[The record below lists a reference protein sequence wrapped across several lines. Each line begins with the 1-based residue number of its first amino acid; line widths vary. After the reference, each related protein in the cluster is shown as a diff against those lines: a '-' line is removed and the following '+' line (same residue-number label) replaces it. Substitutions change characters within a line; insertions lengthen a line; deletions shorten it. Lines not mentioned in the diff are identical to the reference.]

1 MCLTVMVE
9 DDVWNMPTSGTQTI
23 SIHPN
28 PASVLVNMTIPA
40 EMTDA
45 TYTIFNGI
53 GAVVTRG
60 DVPEQELV
68 LNVSEWP
75 SGPYV
80 VALDRGN
87 RIRFHVTPEDVIR

>member
-1 MCLTVMVE
+1 MCLTVIVE
-9 DDVWNMPTSGTQTI
+9 DDVWNIQERQAPQTI

-60 DVPEQELV
+60 DVQNKELV

-80 VALDRGN
+80 VALDKGN
-87 RIRFHVTPEDVIR
+87 RIRFHVTH

>member
-1 MCLTVMVE
+1 MCFTVIVE
-9 DDVWNMPTSGTQTI
+9 DDVWNIQERQAPQTI

-28 PASVLVNMTIPA
+28 PASVLVNMSIPA

-60 DVPEQELV
+60 DVQNKELV
-68 LNVSEWP
+68 LNVSESFRAHGRP
-75 SGPYV
+75 GEAIAFDSMS
-80 VALDRGN
+80 L
-87 RIRFHVTPEDVIR
+87 TEDVIR